1 MLIENILPGSYIL
14 YNSDSPSTGKQKS
27 ACKDA
32 IKPATKVPTL
42 CNILIISLCNILII
56 SFTTH
61 LSCSVCAVSS
71 LLCSL

>member
-42 CNILIISLCNILII
+42 CNILSI